1 MDSMNPQVVVV
12 TRVKAAR
19 EAEKR
24 KGDDGILV
32 NTTTAV
38 AGEGVD
44 LVEEMS
50 VVESRLEEATD
61 NDDGKEEKVGSDK
74 YFVKLVNRQPLNKEM
89 ESVY

>member
-24 KGDDGILV
+24 KGDDGIVV
-32 NTTTAV
+32 NATTAV

-44 LVEEMS
+44 LVEGGD
-50 VVESRLEEATD
+50 VESRLEEATD
-61 NDDGKEEKVGSDK
+61 DDDGKEEKVGSDK
-74 YFVKLVNRQPLNKEM
+74 YFVKLVNRQPLNKEI